1 MKLNYYNIFNK
12 KNTYNMYSIDTI
24 YKITVNEI
32 TVNKITVNK
41 ITGGNY
47 MLCNKYGGGDDMS
60 SESLVG

>member
-32 TVNKITVNK
+32 TVNKIT
-41 ITGGNY
+41 GGNY